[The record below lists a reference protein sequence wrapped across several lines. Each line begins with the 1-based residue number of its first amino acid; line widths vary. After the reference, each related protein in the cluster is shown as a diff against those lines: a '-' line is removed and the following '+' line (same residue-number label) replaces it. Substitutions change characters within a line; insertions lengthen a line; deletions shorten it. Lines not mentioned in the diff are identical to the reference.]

1 MDERRCSLHPIEVRL
16 LSIDLIHF
24 PDQQVWIGVK
34 VGYNLRHG
42 QATAPLK
49 EARPTGPYSC
59 AARKSPADSANIPV
73 FGRRWPETWFDRDW
87 VAVAA
92 SCFHFAGKETS
103 FDSCQ
108 EAGEPGGSTPLGQ
121 KLPVFWTESST

>member
-1 MDERRCSLHPIEVRL
+1 MDERRCNLHPIEVRL

-49 EARPTGPYSC
+49 EAKAELTG
-59 AARKSPADSANIPV
+59 IPV
-73 FGRRWPETWFDRDW
+73 PSENLQPSSSST
-87 VAVAA
+87 
-92 SCFHFAGKETS
+92 SLGKEAS

-121 KLPVFWTESST
+121 KVSVFWTESSP